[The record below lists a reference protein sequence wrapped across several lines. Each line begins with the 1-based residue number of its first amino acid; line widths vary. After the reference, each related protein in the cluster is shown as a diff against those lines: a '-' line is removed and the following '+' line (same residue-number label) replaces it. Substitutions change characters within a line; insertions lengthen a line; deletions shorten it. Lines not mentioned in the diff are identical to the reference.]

1 MKTTINK
8 LAAVAIF
15 AFILLAGNVRAEGN
29 DVTASGLENMTE
41 STLQLENWM
50 TDETIWDVASFGTI
64 AVEEE
69 AELEMEDWML
79 NDITW
84 NIKFP
89 KVNDTEEA
97 LHVEGWM
104 TNETIWKI

>member
-8 LAAVAIF
+8 LTAVAIF
-15 AFILLAGNVRAEGN
+15 AFLLLAGNVSAEGN
-29 DVTASGLENMTE
+29 DVTASSLENMTE

-50 TDETIWDVASFGTI
+50 TDATLWDVTSFGTI

-79 NDITW
+79 NDATW
-84 NIKFP
+84 NIALSP
-89 KVNDTEEA
+89 VNETEEA
-97 LHVEGWM
+97 LHVEAWM
-104 TNETIWKI
+104 TNDNIWKI